1 MNIGKL
7 KNNIKQHAG
16 LKKAVHRFI
25 MHPVKTRPDWWIRLF
40 YFTYL
45 KRGKGSVI

>member
-25 MHPVKTRPDWWIRLF
+25 MPSKNKT
-40 YFTYL
+40 
-45 KRGKGSVI
+45 